1 MPPRNITVTFTDG
14 TSNLYQNVP
23 ENVTPDMAQLRAEKD
38 FPDRKVSGID
48 GGRPPATAAPAA
60 APPKPKGA
68 LDRGLSY
75 AGDVATNLPGSALGV
90 AKNVADAI
98 LHPIDTLTSA
108 VNVGAGALQNALPSG
123 VVEFINK
130 FDANDPAAVE
140 SAKQAVAAANAAGG
154 QIKKDYG
161 SVEQFGET
169 LRRDPAKVMLDMSML
184 LGGAGSVA
192 RLGGRAAGATE
203 GGGAAAGALNKTANA
218 LDTAASYTNPLTPVV
233 KTATFGLNLGRNA
246 LAAVKDPRGYLYR
259 NAIGDRGP
267 QVLNQLNPFTETVPG
282 MESTI
287 GQASVGSGAG
297 DLNALSA
304 GILDSSTNAR
314 NAWLARTQANRA
326 AAEAPVAQVAGTEAE
341 LASKIGQRDAAA
353 KANYGLSK
361 DEVVTAD
368 KTFNTLLGRPSMDRV
383 LTIAKRIADEKGLPF
398 SGGKGTAAKQEG
410 VLLDASG
417 KPKMGE
423 PTLADFT
430 GSDLHI
436 MKLAF
441 DEILN
446 KPIGAA
452 DALGAAEAAAVK
464 GTKQAFTDWAEQKIP
479 AYKIAREEYAA
490 ASKPIDQMKVAQELQ
505 KRLRGPLGNFT
516 PANYNSALLNESNLI
531 KEATGANRYEK
542 ISELFSPATK
552 AKLDAVK
559 DRFILEAE
567 DKRLAQGGEAV
578 EGVKAPKIP
587 WGLSS
592 KVALANK
599 IVLALAN
606 KINKQAAMDMA
617 ADMLDVPRGTAAIKK
632 ALEKRMVIDIPT
644 PTVRSSSAAIMNNLA
659 PVNQNNLGA
668 QQ

>member
-1 MPPRNITVTFTDG
+1 MVSKVKPITDPDVLAALNAPAPEQQAPTPITD
-14 TSNLYQNVP
+14 
-23 ENVTPDMAQLRAEKD
+23 
-38 FPDRKVSGID
+38 
-48 GGRPPATAAPAA
+48 PATLAALS
-60 APPKPKGA
+60 APPKEKGM
-68 LDRGLSY
+68 LERGLSY

-90 AKNVADAI
+90 AKNVAGAI
-98 LHPIDTLTSA
+98 LHPIDTGEAALKTVVGGILTNSS
-108 VNVGAGALQNALPSG
+108 PE
-123 VVEFINK
+123 VVDWFNK
-130 FDANDPAAVE
+130 HGDPEKVKTLIGMAD
-140 SAKQAVAAANAAGG
+140 SAGG
-154 QIKKDYG
+154 ELKKKYG
-161 SVEQFGET
+161 SLDQFGET
-169 LRRDPAKVMLDMSML
+169 LRRDPAAVMLDMSML

-192 RLGGRAAGATE
+192 RMGGRAAGATE
-203 GGGAAAGALNKTANA
+203 GGAAAAGAFNKTANV

-233 KTATFGLNLGRNA
+233 KAGTFGVNLGRNA
-246 LAAVKDPRGYLYR
+246 LAAAKDPRGYLYR

-267 QVLNQLNPFTETVPG
+267 QVMNQLNAFRETVPG

-314 NAWLARTQANRA
+314 NAALARTQANRA
-326 AAEAPVAQVAGTEAE
+326 AAEAPIAQVAGTEAD
-341 LASKIGQRDAAA
+341 LAA
-353 KANYGLSK
+353 KIAERDVNAKADYGLSK

-368 KTFNTLLGRPSMDRV
+368 KTFNNLLGRPSMDRV

-417 KPKMGE
+417 KPKMAE

-436 MKLAF
+436 MKMAF

-567 DKRLAQGGEAV
+567 DKRLATGGEAV

-632 ALEKRMVIDIPT
+632 ALEKPNLKNLET
-644 PTVRSSSAAIMNNLA
+644 LTVRPGLGAVMNNLA
-659 PVNQNNLGA
+659 PANQNNLGA
-668 QQ
+668 SE

>member
-60 APPKPKGA
+60 APPKQKGA
-68 LDRGLSY
+68 LESGLDY
-75 AGDVATNLPGSALGV
+75 ITETGANAPGSTLGV
-90 AKNVADAI
+90 VKNVAKAIWSPLDTGEAALKTVVGGILTNAPPEVADWFSKNGDPEKVKQLIGMADA
-98 LHPIDTLTSA
+98 
-108 VNVGAGALQNALPSG
+108 VGGVYKEKYGSFAKALKA
-123 VVEFINK
+123 FH
-130 FDANDPAAVE
+130 DDPAGV
-140 SAKQAVAAANAAGG
+140 
-154 QIKKDYG
+154 I
-161 SVEQFGET
+161 
-169 LRRDPAKVMLDMSML
+169 LDASML
-184 LGGAGSVA
+184 LGGAGSIA

-203 GGGAAAGALNKTANA
+203 GGAAAAGALNKTANA

-233 KTATFGLNLGRNA
+233 KTATGTLNLGRNA
-246 LAAVKDPRGYLYR
+246 LAAAKDPRGYLYR

-267 QVLNQLNPFTETVPG
+267 QVMNQLNAFNQAGEAIPN
-282 MESTI
+282 MQSTI

-314 NAWLARTQANRA
+314 NAGLARTQANQA
-326 AAEAPVAQVAGTEAE
+326 AAEAPVAQVAGTEAD
-341 LASKIGQRDAAA
+341 LAAA
-353 KANYGLSK
+353 KKLRSDVTDPMYKAAQESTVPVDTSNIVSNVTDIINKNPGNKALLTHLETLKGGLI
-361 DEVVTAD
+361 DETGAPRTNAAEVVSSIDGIKAMLGTEKNSHIKSVLVDLKDDLTKSIPGLAEAD
-368 KTFNTLLGRPSMDRV
+368 AKYAEHSVLMDR
-383 LTIAKRIADEKGLPF
+383 
-398 SGGKGTAAKQEG
+398 
-410 VLLDASG
+410 
-417 KPKMGE
+417 
-423 PTLADFT
+423 
-430 GSDLHI
+430 
-436 MKLAF
+436 
-441 DEILN
+441 
-446 KPIGAA
+446 
-452 DALGAAEAAAVK
+452 
-464 GTKQAFTDWAEQKIP
+464 
-479 AYKIAREEYAA
+479 
-490 ASKPIDQMKVAQELQ
+490 MKVGQELQ
-505 KRLRGPLGNFT
+505 KKLRGPLGNFT
-516 PANYNSALLNESNLI
+516 PANYNSALLNESDTI
-531 KEATGANRYEK
+531 AAATGTNRYDK
-542 ISELFSPATK
+542 ISSLYPDPVK
-552 AKLDAVK
+552 AKLDAVR

-659 PVNQNNLGA
+659 PANQNNLGA

>member
-1 MPPRNITVTFTDG
+1 MASKVKYVTD
-14 TSNLYQNVP
+14 P
-23 ENVTPDMAQLRAEKD
+23 ELLAKLNAPEAE
-38 FPDRKVSGID
+38 
-48 GGRPPATAAPAA
+48 PAPEQGAAPVSDPALLA
-60 APPKPKGA
+60 RLNAPPKQKGA

-75 AGDVATNLPGSALGV
+75 AGDVAINAPGDFIDV
-90 AKNVADAI
+90 NKNVAKA
-98 LHPIDTLTSA
+98 LWSPLDTGEAALKTA
-108 VNVGAGALQNALPSG
+108 VGAGINALPPE
-123 VVEFINK
+123 VADWFNK
-130 FDANDPAAVE
+130 HGDPEKVKELIGMAD
-140 SAKQAVAAANAAGG
+140 AAGG
-154 QIKKDYG
+154 QLKEEYG
-161 SVEQFGET
+161 SWDKFGET
-169 LRRDPAKVMLDMSML
+169 FRKHPVKVLFDLGMIASGTGGLLR
-184 LGGAGSVA
+184 GGA
-192 RLGGRAAGATE
+192 RMAGATE
-203 GGGAAAGALNKTANA
+203 GGGAAAGALNK
-218 LDTAASYTNPLTPVV
+218 AADVAGKVADYTNPVTPVL
-233 KTATFGLNLGRNA
+233 KTATGTLNLGRNA

-267 QVLNQLNPFTETVPG
+267 QVMNQLNPFTETVPG

-314 NAWLARTQANRA
+314 NARLARTQANRA
-326 AAEAPVAQVAGTEAE
+326 AAEGQVAGVAGTEAE
-341 LASKIGQRDAAA
+341 LATAQKLREDNASAL
-353 KANYGLSK
+353 YGLS
-361 DEVVTAD
+361 DAEQATAG
-368 KTFNTLLGRPSMDRV
+368 KVFHGLLDRPSMGKVMARANE
-383 LTIAKRIADEKGLPF
+383 LAAEAGKTLGEGKNIEAKKV
-398 SGGKGTAAKQEG
+398 GTD
-410 VLLDASG
+410 LITG
-417 KPKMGE
+417 KPIMSQPSFATYSGQDLHWIKKAFDDVLEKKIGE
-423 PTLADFT
+423 PGLSA
-430 GSDLHI
+430 
-436 MKLAF
+436 
-441 DEILN
+441 N
-446 KPIGAA
+446 
-452 DALGAAEAAAVK
+452 EAAAVL
-464 GTKQAFTDWAEQKIP
+464 GTKKAFTDWVEKRIP
-479 AYKIAREEYAA
+479 AYKEA
-490 ASKPIDQMKVAQELQ
+490 KDQFIVDSIPVDRMKVAQELQ
-505 KRLRGPLGNFT
+505 KKLRGPLGEFT

-599 IVLALAN
+599 IVLALTN

-659 PVNQNNLGA
+659 PANQNNLGA

>member
-1 MPPRNITVTFTDG
+1 MASKVKYVTD
-14 TSNLYQNVP
+14 P
-23 ENVTPDMAQLRAEKD
+23 ELLAKLNAPE
-38 FPDRKVSGID
+38 
-48 GGRPPATAAPAA
+48 AAPAPEQGA
-60 APPKPKGA
+60 APVSDPALLARLSAPPKQKGA

-75 AGDVATNLPGSALGV
+75 AGDVAINAPGDFIDV
-90 AKNVADAI
+90 NKNVAKA
-98 LHPIDTLTSA
+98 LWSPLDTGEAALKTA
-108 VNVGAGALQNALPSG
+108 VGAGINALPPE
-123 VVEFINK
+123 VADWFNK
-130 FDANDPAAVE
+130 HGDPEKVKELIGMAD
-140 SAKQAVAAANAAGG
+140 AAGG
-154 QIKKDYG
+154 QLKEEYG
-161 SVEQFGET
+161 SWDKFGET
-169 LRRDPAKVMLDMSML
+169 FRKHPVKVLFDLGMIASGTGGLLR
-184 LGGAGSVA
+184 GGA
-192 RLGGRAAGATE
+192 RMAGATE
-203 GGGAAAGALNKTANA
+203 GGAAAAGALNK
-218 LDTAASYTNPLTPVV
+218 AADVAGKVADYTNPLTPVV

-267 QVLNQLNPFTETVPG
+267 QVLNQLNAFTETVPG

-326 AAEAPVAQVAGTEAE
+326 AAEAPIAQVAGTEAD
-341 LASKIGQRDAAA
+341 LAA
-353 KANYGLSK
+353 KIAERDVNAKADYGLSK

-479 AYKIAREEYAA
+479 AYKIAREGYAA

-505 KRLRGPLGNFT
+505 KKLRGPLGNFT

-632 ALEKRMVIDIPT
+632 ALEKPNLTNLKAPT
-644 PTVRSSSAAIMNNLA
+644 IRPVVGSILNNLA
-659 PVNQNNLGA
+659 PANQNNLGA
-668 QQ
+668 SE

>member
-1 MPPRNITVTFTDG
+1 MPRNITITFSDG
-14 TSNLYQNVP
+14 TSNLYNNVP
-23 ENVTPDMAQLRAEKD
+23 DNVTPDMAQLRAEKD

-48 GGRPPATAAPAA
+48 GGRAPAEAAPAA
-60 APPKPKGA
+60 APPKEKGA
-68 LDRGLSY
+68 LERGLSY
-75 AGDVATNLPGSALGV
+75 VGDVATNLPGSALGV
-90 AKNVADAI
+90 AKNVAGAI
-98 LHPIDTLTSA
+98 LHPIDTGEAALKTVVGGILTNSS
-108 VNVGAGALQNALPSG
+108 PE
-123 VVEFINK
+123 VVDWFNK
-130 FDANDPAAVE
+130 HGDPEKVKKLIGMAD
-140 SAKQAVAAANAAGG
+140 AAGG

-161 SVEQFGET
+161 SLEQFGET

-203 GGGAAAGALNKTANA
+203 GGAAAAGAFNKTANV

-246 LAAVKDPRGYLYR
+246 LAAAKDPRGYLYR
-259 NAIGDRGP
+259 SAIGDRGP
-267 QVLNQLNPFTETVPG
+267 QVMNQLNAFQETVPG

-314 NAWLARTQANRA
+314 NAGLARTQANRA
-326 AAEAPVAQVAGTEAE
+326 AAEAPIAQVAGTEAD
-341 LASKIGQRDAAA
+341 LAA
-353 KANYGLSK
+353 KIAERDVNAKADYGLSK

-452 DALGAAEAAAVK
+452 DALGAAEATAVK

-479 AYKIAREEYAA
+479 AYKIARTEYAA

-505 KRLRGPLGNFT
+505 KKLRGPLGHFT

-632 ALEKRMVIDIPT
+632 ALEKRTIIDIPT

-659 PVNQNNLGA
+659 PASQNNLGSE
-668 QQ
+668 

>member
-1 MPPRNITVTFTDG
+1 MADLYSILQDPNYTG
-14 TSNLYQNVP
+14 ANLETKTAIFDKYASQN
-23 ENVTPDMAQLRAEKD
+23 PDYTGAN
-38 FPDRKVSGID
+38 
-48 GGRPPATAAPAA
+48 PATQAAIRAKYGLV
-60 APPKPKGA
+60 PPKEKGM
-68 LDRGLSY
+68 LERGLDF

-90 AKNVADAI
+90 AKNVAGAI
-98 LHPIDTLTSA
+98 LHPIDTGEAALKTVVGGILTNSS
-108 VNVGAGALQNALPSG
+108 PE
-123 VVEFINK
+123 VVDWFNK
-130 FDANDPAAVE
+130 HGDPEKVKTLIGMAD
-140 SAKQAVAAANAAGG
+140 SAGG
-154 QIKKDYG
+154 ELKKKYG
-161 SVEQFGET
+161 SLDQFGET
-169 LRRDPAKVMLDMSML
+169 LRTDPAAVMLDMSML

-192 RLGGRAAGATE
+192 RMGGRAAGATE
-203 GGGAAAGALNKTANA
+203 GGAAAAGAFNKTANV
-218 LDTAASYTNPLTPVV
+218 LDTASSYTNPLTPVV
-233 KTATFGLNLGRNA
+233 KAGTFGVNLGRNA
-246 LAAVKDPRGYLYR
+246 LAAAKDPRGYLYR

-267 QVLNQLNPFTETVPG
+267 QVMNQLNAFQETVPG

-314 NAWLARTQANRA
+314 NAALARTQANRA
-326 AAEAPVAQVAGTEAE
+326 AAEAPVAQVAGTEAD
-341 LASKIGQRDAAA
+341 LAA
-353 KANYGLSK
+353 KIAERDVNAKADYGLSK

-368 KTFNTLLGRPSMDRV
+368 KTFNNLLGRPSMDIV
-383 LTIAKRIADEKGLPF
+383 LAKAKRIADEKGLSF
-398 SGGKGTAAKQEG
+398 SAGKGDTSKQVG
-410 VLLDASG
+410 VSSVTG
-417 KPKMGE
+417 KPIMSE
-423 PTLADFT
+423 ASLADFT

-436 MKLAF
+436 MKMAF
-441 DEILN
+441 DELLDT
-446 KPIGAA
+446 PAGSLG
-452 DALGAAEAAAVK
+452 ALGKTEAEAVK

-531 KEATGANRYEK
+531 KEATGTNRYDK
-542 ISELFSPATK
+542 ISSLYPDPVK
-552 AKLDAVK
+552 AKLDAVR
-559 DRFILEAE
+559 DRFIREAE
-567 DKRLAQGGEAV
+567 DKRLATGGEAV

-632 ALEKRMVIDIPT
+632 ALEKRTIIDIPT

-659 PVNQNNLGA
+659 PANQNNLGA

>member
-60 APPKPKGA
+60 APPKQKGA
-68 LDRGLSY
+68 LESGLDY
-75 AGDVATNLPGSALGV
+75 ITETGANAPGSTLGV
-90 AKNVADAI
+90 VKNVAKAIWSPLDTGEAALKTVVGGILTNAPPEVADWFSKNGDPEKVKQLIGMADA
-98 LHPIDTLTSA
+98 
-108 VNVGAGALQNALPSG
+108 VGGVYKEKYGSFAKALKA
-123 VVEFINK
+123 FH
-130 FDANDPAAVE
+130 DDPAGV
-140 SAKQAVAAANAAGG
+140 
-154 QIKKDYG
+154 I
-161 SVEQFGET
+161 
-169 LRRDPAKVMLDMSML
+169 LDASML

-246 LAAVKDPRGYLYR
+246 LAAAKDPRGYLYR
-259 NAIGDRGP
+259 SAIGDRGP
-267 QVLNQLNPFTETVPG
+267 QVLNQLNAFQETVPG

-326 AAEAPVAQVAGTEAE
+326 AAEGQVAGVAGTEAE

-353 KANYGLSK
+353 KANYGLSR
-361 DEVVTAD
+361 EQAATAD
-368 KTFNTLLGRPSMDRV
+368 AEFSSLLGRPSMNKVMDTARR
-383 LTIAKRIADEKGLPF
+383 LAKEEGLPF
-398 SGGKGTAAKQEG
+398 SSGGAAAEQVGTSA
-410 VLLDASG
+410 VTG
-417 KPKMGE
+417 KAIMSE
-423 PTLADFT
+423 PTLAQYT

-436 MKLAF
+436 MKMAF
-441 DEILN
+441 DELLN
-446 KPIGAA
+446 KPALHK
-452 DALGAAEAAAVK
+452 DALGTTEAKLV
-464 GTKQAFTDWAEQKIP
+464 GETKKLFTDWVEEKIP
-479 AYKIAREEYAA
+479 SYKIAREDFAA
-490 ASKPIDQMKVAQELQ
+490 RSPDIDRMKVGQELQ
-505 KRLRGPLGNFT
+505 KRLRGPLGEFT
-516 PANYNSALLNESNLI
+516 PANYNSALLNESNTI
-531 KEATGANRYEK
+531 KTATESDRYEK
-542 ISELFSPATK
+542 ISKLFSPATK
-552 AKLDAVK
+552 AKLDAVR

-659 PVNQNNLGA
+659 PANQNNLGA

>member
-1 MPPRNITVTFTDG
+1 MADLYSILQDPNYTG
-14 TSNLYQNVP
+14 ANLETKTAIFDKYASQN
-23 ENVTPDMAQLRAEKD
+23 PDYTGAN
-38 FPDRKVSGID
+38 
-48 GGRPPATAAPAA
+48 PATQAAIRTKYGLV
-60 APPKPKGA
+60 PPKEKGA

-75 AGDVATNLPGSALGV
+75 AGDVAGNAPGDFLDVTKNIAGAIWSPLDTGKKALQ
-90 AKNVADAI
+90 
-98 LHPIDTLTSA
+98 TL
-108 VNVGAGALQNALPSG
+108 VGAGLTNSSPE
-123 VVEFINK
+123 VVDWFNK
-130 FDANDPAAVE
+130 HGDPEKVKELIGMAD
-140 SAKQAVAAANAAGG
+140 AAGG
-154 QIKKDYG
+154 QLKEEYG
-161 SVEQFGET
+161 SLDKFGET
-169 LRRDPAKVMLDMSML
+169 FRKHPVKVLVDLGMIASGTGGVLR
-184 LGGAGSVA
+184 GGAKM
-192 RLGGRAAGATE
+192 AGATE
-203 GGGAAAGALNKTANA
+203 GGAAAAGALNK
-218 LDTAASYTNPLTPVV
+218 AADVAGKVADYTNPLTPVM
-233 KTATFGLNLGRNA
+233 KAGTFGLNLGRNA
-246 LAAVKDPRGYLYR
+246 LAAAKDPRGYLYR

-267 QVLNQLNPFTETVPG
+267 QVMNQLNAFRETVPG

-314 NAWLARTQANRA
+314 NAALARTQANRA
-326 AAEAPVAQVAGTEAE
+326 AAEAPIAQVAGTEAD
-341 LASKIGQRDAAA
+341 LAA
-353 KANYGLSK
+353 KIAERDVNAKADYGLSK

-368 KTFNTLLGRPSMDRV
+368 KTFNNLLGRPSMDRV

-417 KPKMGE
+417 KPKMAE

-436 MKLAF
+436 MKMAF

-567 DKRLAQGGEAV
+567 DKRLATGGEAV

-632 ALEKRMVIDIPT
+632 ALEKPNLKNLET
-644 PTVRSSSAAIMNNLA
+644 LTVRPGLGAVMNNLA
-659 PVNQNNLGA
+659 PANQNNLGA

>member
-1 MPPRNITVTFTDG
+1 MASKVKYVTD
-14 TSNLYQNVP
+14 P
-23 ENVTPDMAQLRAEKD
+23 ELLAKLNAPEAE
-38 FPDRKVSGID
+38 
-48 GGRPPATAAPAA
+48 PAPEQGAAPVSDPALLA
-60 APPKPKGA
+60 RLNAPPKQKGA

-75 AGDVATNLPGSALGV
+75 AGDVAINAPGDFIDVNKNIAKALWSP
-90 AKNVADAI
+90 
-98 LHPIDTLTSA
+98 LDTGEAALKTA
-108 VNVGAGALQNALPSG
+108 VGAGINALPPE
-123 VVEFINK
+123 VADWFNK
-130 FDANDPAAVE
+130 HGDPEKVKELIGMAD
-140 SAKQAVAAANAAGG
+140 AAGG
-154 QIKKDYG
+154 QLKEEYG
-161 SVEQFGET
+161 SWDKFGET
-169 LRRDPAKVMLDMSML
+169 FRKRPVKVLFDLGMIASGTGGLLR
-184 LGGAGSVA
+184 GGA
-192 RLGGRAAGATE
+192 RMAGTTE
-203 GGGAAAGALNKTANA
+203 GGGAAAGALNK
-218 LDTAASYTNPLTPVV
+218 AADVAGKVADYTNPVTPVL
-233 KTATFGLNLGRNA
+233 KTATGTLNLGRNA

-267 QVLNQLNPFTETVPG
+267 QVMNQLNPFTETVPG

-314 NAWLARTQANRA
+314 NARLARTQANRA
-326 AAEAPVAQVAGTEAE
+326 AAEGQVAGVAGTEAE
-341 LASKIGQRDAAA
+341 LATAQKLREDNASAL
-353 KANYGLSK
+353 YGLS
-361 DEVVTAD
+361 DAEQATAG
-368 KTFNTLLGRPSMDRV
+368 KVFHGLLDRPSMGKVMARANE
-383 LTIAKRIADEKGLPF
+383 LAAEAGKTLGEGKNIEAKKV
-398 SGGKGTAAKQEG
+398 GTD
-410 VLLDASG
+410 LITG
-417 KPKMGE
+417 KPIMSQPSFATYSGQDLHWIKKAFDDVLEKKIGE
-423 PTLADFT
+423 PGLSA
-430 GSDLHI
+430 
-436 MKLAF
+436 
-441 DEILN
+441 N
-446 KPIGAA
+446 
-452 DALGAAEAAAVK
+452 EAAAVL
-464 GTKQAFTDWAEQKIP
+464 GTKKAFTDWVEKRIP
-479 AYKIAREEYAA
+479 AYKEA
-490 ASKPIDQMKVAQELQ
+490 KDQFIVDSIPVDRMKVAQELQ
-505 KRLRGPLGNFT
+505 KKLRGPLGEFT

-659 PVNQNNLGA
+659 PANQNNLGA
-668 QQ
+668 SE

>member
-1 MPPRNITVTFTDG
+1 MASKVKYVTD
-14 TSNLYQNVP
+14 P
-23 ENVTPDMAQLRAEKD
+23 ELLAKLNAPEAE
-38 FPDRKVSGID
+38 
-48 GGRPPATAAPAA
+48 PAPEQGAAPVSDPALLA
-60 APPKPKGA
+60 RLNAPPKQKGA

-75 AGDVATNLPGSALGV
+75 AGDVAINAPGDFIDV
-90 AKNVADAI
+90 NKNVAKA
-98 LHPIDTLTSA
+98 LWSPLDTGEAALKTA
-108 VNVGAGALQNALPSG
+108 VGAGINALPPE
-123 VVEFINK
+123 VADWFNK
-130 FDANDPAAVE
+130 HGDPEKVKELIGMAD
-140 SAKQAVAAANAAGG
+140 AAGG
-154 QIKKDYG
+154 QLKEEYG
-161 SVEQFGET
+161 SWDKFGET
-169 LRRDPAKVMLDMSML
+169 FRKHPVKVLFDLGMIASGTGGLLR
-184 LGGAGSVA
+184 GGA
-192 RLGGRAAGATE
+192 RMAGATE
-203 GGGAAAGALNKTANA
+203 GGGAAAGALNK
-218 LDTAASYTNPLTPVV
+218 AADVAGKVADYTNPVTPVL
-233 KTATFGLNLGRNA
+233 KTATGTLNLGRNA

-267 QVLNQLNPFTETVPG
+267 QVMNQLNPFTETVPG

-314 NAWLARTQANRA
+314 NARLARTQANRA
-326 AAEAPVAQVAGTEAE
+326 AAEGQVAGVAGTEAE
-341 LASKIGQRDAAA
+341 LATAQKLREDNASAL
-353 KANYGLSK
+353 YGLS
-361 DEVVTAD
+361 DAEQATAG
-368 KTFNTLLGRPSMDRV
+368 KVFHGLLDRPSMGKVMARANE
-383 LTIAKRIADEKGLPF
+383 LAAEAGKTLGEGKNIEAKKV
-398 SGGKGTAAKQEG
+398 GTD
-410 VLLDASG
+410 LITG
-417 KPKMGE
+417 KPIMSQPSFATYSGQDLHWIKKAFDDVLEKKIGE
-423 PTLADFT
+423 PGLSA
-430 GSDLHI
+430 
-436 MKLAF
+436 
-441 DEILN
+441 N
-446 KPIGAA
+446 
-452 DALGAAEAAAVK
+452 EAAAVL
-464 GTKQAFTDWAEQKIP
+464 GTKKAFTDWVEKRIP
-479 AYKIAREEYAA
+479 AYKEA
-490 ASKPIDQMKVAQELQ
+490 KDQFIVDSIPVDRMKVAQELQ
-505 KRLRGPLGNFT
+505 KKLRGPLGEFT

-659 PVNQNNLGA
+659 PANQNNLGA

>member
-1 MPPRNITVTFTDG
+1 MASKVKYVTD
-14 TSNLYQNVP
+14 P
-23 ENVTPDMAQLRAEKD
+23 ELLAKLNAPE
-38 FPDRKVSGID
+38 
-48 GGRPPATAAPAA
+48 AAPAPEQGA
-60 APPKPKGA
+60 APVSDPALLARLNAPPKQKGM
-68 LDRGLSY
+68 LERGLNY
-75 AGDVATNLPGSALGV
+75 VTETGYNLPGSVLGV
-90 AKNVADAI
+90 AKNVAGMISD
-98 LHPIDTLTSA
+98 PIGTGKQALET
-108 VNVGAGALQNALPSG
+108 VVGAGLTNASPE
-123 VVEFINK
+123 VVDWFNK
-130 FDANDPAAVE
+130 NGDPEKVKRLIGMAD
-140 SAKQAVAAANAAGG
+140 AAGG
-154 QIKKDYG
+154 KLKEDYG
-161 SVEQFGET
+161 SLNQFGET
-169 LRRDPAKVMLDMSML
+169 LRRDPAKVMLDMSMI
-184 LGGAGSVA
+184 LGGTGSVA
-192 RLGGRAAGATE
+192 RMGGRAAGATE
-203 GGGAAAGALNKTANA
+203 GGGAAAGALNKTANV

-259 NAIGDRGP
+259 SAIGDRGP
-267 QVLNQLNPFTETVPG
+267 QVMNQLNAFQETVPG

-314 NAWLARTQANRA
+314 NAGLARTQANRA

-567 DKRLAQGGEAV
+567 DKRLAAGGEAV

-617 ADMLDVPRGTAAIKK
+617 ADMLDVPRGTASIKK

-659 PVNQNNLGA
+659 PANQNNLGA

>member
-192 RLGGRAAGATE
+192 RMGGRAAGATE
-203 GGGAAAGALNKTANA
+203 GGGAAAGALNKTANV

-267 QVLNQLNPFTETVPG
+267 QVLNQLNAFTETVPG

-326 AAEAPVAQVAGTEAE
+326 AAEAPIAQVAGTEAD
-341 LASKIGQRDAAA
+341 LAA
-353 KANYGLSK
+353 KIAERDVNAKADYGLSK

-505 KRLRGPLGNFT
+505 KKLRGPLGNFT

-567 DKRLAQGGEAV
+567 DKRLAAGGEAV

-659 PVNQNNLGA
+659 PANQNNLGA

>member
-60 APPKPKGA
+60 APPKQKGA
-68 LDRGLSY
+68 LESGLDY
-75 AGDVATNLPGSALGV
+75 ITETGANAPGSTLGV
-90 AKNVADAI
+90 VKNVAKAIWSPLDTGEAALKTVVGGILTNAPPEVADWFSKNGDPEKVKQLIGMADA
-98 LHPIDTLTSA
+98 
-108 VNVGAGALQNALPSG
+108 VGGVYKEKYGSFAKALKA
-123 VVEFINK
+123 FH
-130 FDANDPAAVE
+130 DDPAGV
-140 SAKQAVAAANAAGG
+140 
-154 QIKKDYG
+154 I
-161 SVEQFGET
+161 
-169 LRRDPAKVMLDMSML
+169 LDASML

-192 RLGGRAAGATE
+192 RMGGRAAGATE
-203 GGGAAAGALNKTANA
+203 GGGAAAGALNKTANV

-267 QVLNQLNPFTETVPG
+267 QVMNQLNAFTETVPG

-326 AAEAPVAQVAGTEAE
+326 AAEAPIAQVAGTEAD
-341 LASKIGQRDAAA
+341 LAA
-353 KANYGLSK
+353 KIAERDVNAKADYGLSK

-368 KTFNTLLGRPSMDRV
+368 KTFNNLLGRPSMDIV
-383 LTIAKRIADEKGLPF
+383 LAKAKRIADEKGLSF
-398 SGGKGTAAKQEG
+398 SAGKGDTSKQVG
-410 VLLDASG
+410 VSSVTG
-417 KPKMGE
+417 KPIMSE
-423 PTLADFT
+423 ASLADFT

-436 MKLAF
+436 MKMAF
-441 DEILN
+441 DELLDT
-446 KPIGAA
+446 PAGSLG
-452 DALGAAEAAAVK
+452 ALGKTEAEAVK

-505 KRLRGPLGNFT
+505 KKLRGPLGNFT
-516 PANYNSALLNESNLI
+516 PANYNSALLNESDTI
-531 KEATGANRYEK
+531 ATATGGNRYEK
-542 ISELFSPATK
+542 ISSLYPDPVK
-552 AKLDAVK
+552 AKLDAVR

-659 PVNQNNLGA
+659 PANQNNLGA

>member
-1 MPPRNITVTFTDG
+1 MPPRNITVTFADG

-60 APPKPKGA
+60 APPKQKGA

-75 AGDVATNLPGSALGV
+75 AGDVAINAPGDFIDV
-90 AKNVADAI
+90 NKNVAKA
-98 LHPIDTLTSA
+98 LWSPLDTGKAALKTA
-108 VNVGAGALQNALPSG
+108 VGAGINALPPE
-123 VVEFINK
+123 VADWFNK
-130 FDANDPAAVE
+130 HGDPEKVKELIGMAD
-140 SAKQAVAAANAAGG
+140 AAGG
-154 QIKKDYG
+154 QLKEEYG
-161 SVEQFGET
+161 SWDKFGET
-169 LRRDPAKVMLDMSML
+169 FRKHPVKVLFDLGMIASGTGGLLR
-184 LGGAGSVA
+184 GGA
-192 RLGGRAAGATE
+192 RMAGTTE
-203 GGGAAAGALNKTANA
+203 GGGAAAGALNK
-218 LDTAASYTNPLTPVV
+218 AADVAGKVADYTNPLTPVV

-259 NAIGDRGP
+259 SAIGDRGP
-267 QVLNQLNPFTETVPG
+267 QVMNQLNPFTETVPG

-326 AAEAPVAQVAGTEAE
+326 AAEAPIAQVAGTEAE

-353 KANYGLSK
+353 KANYGLSR
-361 DEVVTAD
+361 EQAATAD
-368 KTFNTLLGRPSMDRV
+368 AEFSSLLGRPSMNKVMDTARR
-383 LTIAKRIADEKGLPF
+383 LAKEEGLPF
-398 SGGKGTAAKQEG
+398 SSGGAAAEQVGTSA
-410 VLLDASG
+410 VTG
-417 KPKMGE
+417 KAIMSE
-423 PTLADFT
+423 PTLAQYT

-436 MKLAF
+436 MKMAF
-441 DEILN
+441 DELLN
-446 KPIGAA
+446 KPALHK
-452 DALGAAEAAAVK
+452 DALGTTEAKLV
-464 GTKQAFTDWAEQKIP
+464 GETKKLFTDWVEEKIP
-479 AYKIAREEYAA
+479 SYKIAREDFAA
-490 ASKPIDQMKVAQELQ
+490 RSPDIDRMKVGQELQ
-505 KRLRGPLGNFT
+505 KRLRGPLGEFT
-516 PANYNSALLNESNLI
+516 PANYNSALLNESNTI
-531 KEATGANRYEK
+531 KTATESDRYEK
-542 ISELFSPATK
+542 ISKLFSPATK
-552 AKLDAVK
+552 AKLDAVR

-632 ALEKRMVIDIPT
+632 ALEKPNPKNLET
-644 PTVRSSSAAIMNNLA
+644 LTVRPGLGAVMNNLA
-659 PVNQNNLGA
+659 PASQNNLGA

>member
-192 RLGGRAAGATE
+192 RMGGRAAGATE
-203 GGGAAAGALNKTANA
+203 GGGAAAGAFNKTANV

-326 AAEAPVAQVAGTEAE
+326 AAEAPIAQVAGTEAD
-341 LASKIGQRDAAA
+341 LATAQKLRSDVTDPMYKAAQESTVPVDTSNIVSNVTDIIKKNPGN
-353 KANYGLSK
+353 KALLTHLETLKGGLI
-361 DEVVTAD
+361 DETGAPRTNAAEVVSSVDGIKAM
-368 KTFNTLLGRPSMDRV
+368 LGTEKNSHIKSV
-383 LTIAKRIADEKGLPF
+383 LVGLKDDLTKSIP
-398 SGGKGTAAKQEG
+398 G
-410 VLLDASG
+410 
-417 KPKMGE
+417 
-423 PTLADFT
+423 LA
-430 GSDLHI
+430 
-436 MKLAF
+436 
-441 DEILN
+441 E
-446 KPIGAA
+446 A
-452 DALGAAEAAAVK
+452 DAKYAEHSVL
-464 GTKQAFTDWAEQKIP
+464 
-479 AYKIAREEYAA
+479 
-490 ASKPIDQMKVAQELQ
+490 IDRMKVGQELQ
-505 KRLRGPLGNFT
+505 KKLRGPLGNFT
-516 PANYNSALLNESNLI
+516 PANYNSALLNESSLI
-531 KEATGANRYEK
+531 KEATGANRYDK
-542 ISELFSPATK
+542 ISSLYPDPVK
-552 AKLDAVK
+552 AKLDAVR

-567 DKRLAQGGEAV
+567 DKRLAAGGEAV

-632 ALEKRMVIDIPT
+632 ALEKRMVIDIPV

-659 PVNQNNLGA
+659 PANQNNLGA

>member
-60 APPKPKGA
+60 APPKQKGA
-68 LDRGLSY
+68 LESGLDY
-75 AGDVATNLPGSALGV
+75 ITETGANAPGSTLGV
-90 AKNVADAI
+90 VKNVAKAIWSPLDTGEAALKTVVGGILTNAPPEVADWFSKNGDPEKVKQLIGMADA
-98 LHPIDTLTSA
+98 
-108 VNVGAGALQNALPSG
+108 VGGVYKEKYGSFAKALKA
-123 VVEFINK
+123 FH
-130 FDANDPAAVE
+130 DDPAGV
-140 SAKQAVAAANAAGG
+140 
-154 QIKKDYG
+154 I
-161 SVEQFGET
+161 
-169 LRRDPAKVMLDMSML
+169 LDASML

-203 GGGAAAGALNKTANA
+203 GGAAAAGAFNKTANV

-233 KTATFGLNLGRNA
+233 KTATGTLNLGRNA
-246 LAAVKDPRGYLYR
+246 LAAAKDPRGYLYR
-259 NAIGDRGP
+259 SAIGDRGP
-267 QVLNQLNPFTETVPG
+267 QVMNQLNAFQETVPG

-314 NAWLARTQANRA
+314 NAGLARTQANRA
-326 AAEAPVAQVAGTEAE
+326 AAEAPVAQVAGTEAD
-341 LASKIGQRDAAA
+341 LAAAEKLRTDVTQPLYKAAQESTAPVDTSKIVNNVADLISKNPGNKALLTHLETLKGGLIDENGVLRTNAA
-353 KANYGLSK
+353 
-361 DEVVTAD
+361 EVVSSIDGIKAM
-368 KTFNTLLGRPSMDRV
+368 LGTEKNSHIKSV
-383 LTIAKRIADEKGLPF
+383 L
-398 SGGKGTAAKQEG
+398 
-410 VLLDASG
+410 V
-417 KPKMGE
+417 
-423 PTLADFT
+423 
-430 GSDLHI
+430 DLKDDLI
-436 MKLAF
+436 KSIPGYA
-441 DEILN
+441 E
-446 KPIGAA
+446 A
-452 DALGAAEAAAVK
+452 DAK
-464 GTKQAFTDWAEQKIP
+464 YAEQ
-479 AYKIAREEYAA
+479 
-490 ASKPIDQMKVAQELQ
+490 SVLIDRMKVGQELQ
-505 KRLRGPLGNFT
+505 KKLRGPLGNFT
-516 PANYNSALLNESNLI
+516 PANYNSALLNESDTI
-531 KEATGANRYEK
+531 ATATGGNRYEK
-542 ISELFSPATK
+542 ISSLYPDPVK
-552 AKLDAVK
+552 AKLDAVR
-559 DRFILEAE
+559 DRFIREAE
-567 DKRLAQGGEAV
+567 DKRLAAGGEAV

-659 PVNQNNLGA
+659 PTNQNNLGA